1 MSAAHAQR
9 RHLRPRHGRPGRLEA
24 LRAPAL
30 RPRGAPRRPDRP
42 QARRGPQ
49 SRKARGVRVPA
60 SQADDGP
67 AGDRDRP
74 GDRHRLRADGR
85 HGIAREVTLA
95 ALSRGKIVVSANKAL
110 ICAHGAEIFAAARRH
125 GGHFLFEAS
134 VAGGIPLI
142 KAVREGLV
150 ANRFPR
156 IYGILNGTCNYIL
169 TKMEELDAPYASVL
183 AEAKR
188 LGYAEAEES
197 LDVEGWDTAHKASIL
212 AWLAHGVWV
221 RPEQMIVEGIERI
234 TPADFKNAAALGY
247 GIKLLAIITRDFAT
261 NEIGVR
267 VHPTLLPE
275 DSVLARVSGVFN
287 AISVT
292 GDVVG
297 TTVYIG
303 RGAGQDATASAVISD
318 IADAV
323 GAPPPRQGRPLHG
336 RGRAPGRKGR
346 APGAPERIRGRYYV
360 RLTVADRPAC
370 SPGRDHHG
378 QEPHE
383 HRQRDPEPLREGG
396 RGLARPHHPR
406 ERRALD
412 ARGALRALARS
423 AACARRRSS
432 CGSATSATDPRNHHV
447 QNRPEIRRHLGR
459 RRRAHQERRR
469 ADQGAR
475 EEGHEV
481 VVVLSARAG

>member
-1 MSAAHAQR
+1 MKATRTINIGICGLGTVGQGVWKHFSRMRRDLEVRLGARIVLARAAVR
-9 RHLRPRHGRPGRLEA
+9 
-24 LRAPAL
+24 
-30 RPRGAPRRPDRP
+30 DT
-42 QARRGPQ
+42 
-49 SRKARGVRVPA
+49 RKARAVKVPA
-60 SQADDGP
+60 GKLTADALSVATDPNIHIVCELMG
-67 AGDRDRP
+67 GTT
-74 GDRHRLRADGR
+74 L
-85 HGIAREVTLA
+85 ARQVTLA

-156 IYGILNGTCNYIL
+156 ISGILNGTCNYIL
-169 TKMEELDAPYASVL
+169 TQMEELDTPYASVL
-183 AEAKR
+183 EEAKR
-188 LGYAEAEES
+188 LGYAEADES
-197 LDVEGWDTAHKASIL
+197 LDVGGWDTAHKASIL

-261 NEIGVR
+261 NEIVVR

-275 DSVLARVSGVFN
+275 GSVLARVSGVFN

-318 IADAV
+318 IADSVALLLHGKGAHLMAEDRLPV
-323 GAPPPRQGRPLHG
+323 SKGALLAPPQ
-336 RGRAPGRKGR
+336 
-346 APGAPERIRGRYYV
+346 RIRGRYYL
-360 RLTVADRPAC
+360 RLTVADRPGVLARVATIMARNKM
-370 SPGRDHHG
+370 SIASVIQNPSERAGSASLVLTT
-378 QEPHE
+378 HE
-383 HRQRDPEPLREGG
+383 SDERSMRVAL
-396 RGLARPHHPR
+396 RGLTALGSVR
-406 ERRALD
+406 EAPLL
-412 ARGALRALARS
+412 LRI
-423 AACARRRSS
+423 
-432 CGSATSATDPRNHHV
+432 GD
-447 QNRPEIRRHLGR
+447 LG
-459 RRRAHQERRR
+459 
-469 ADQGAR
+469 D
-475 EEGHEV
+475 
-481 VVVLSARAG
+481 

>member
-1 MSAAHAQR
+1 MKAARTLSIGLCGLGTVGQGVWKHF
-9 RHLRPRHGRPGRLEA
+9 GRFRSDLEA
-24 LRAPAL
+24 RLGARIVIARAAV
-30 RPRGAPRRPDRP
+30 RDK
-42 QARRGPQ
+42 
-49 SRKARGVRVPA
+49 RKVRGVRVPA
-60 SQADDGP
+60 SKLTTDPLSIATDP
-67 AGDRDRP
+67 AIDIVCELMG
-74 GDRHRLRADGR
+74 GT
-85 HGIAREVTLA
+85 GIAREVTLA

-110 ICAHGAEIFAAARRH
+110 ICAHGAEILATARRH
-125 GGHFLFEAS
+125 GGHFLFEGS

-156 IYGILNGTCNYIL
+156 ICGILNGTCNYIL
-169 TKMEELDAPYASVL
+169 TMMEQLDTPYASVL
-183 AEAKR
+183 REAKL
-188 LGYAEAEES
+188 LGYAEAQES

-247 GIKLLAIITRDFAT
+247 GIKLLAIITRDFKT

-275 DSVLARVSGVFN
+275 DSVLARVNGVFN

-323 GAPPPRQGRPLHG
+323 ALILNGKGAHFMGEDRPPAAKGARL
-336 RGRAPGRKGR
+336 AP
-346 APGAPERIRGRYYV
+346 PERILGRYYV
-360 RLTVADRPAC
+360 RLTVSDRPGVLARVATIMAR
-370 SPGRDHHG
+370 SRMSIASVIQGPS
-378 QEPHE
+378 EKP
-383 HRQRDPEPLREGG
+383 
-396 RGLARPHHPR
+396 GLASLVLTTHESDERSV
-406 ERRALD
+406 RRAM
-412 ARGALRALARS
+412 RALGGL
-423 AACARRRSS
+423 
-432 CGSATSATDPRNHHV
+432 GSV
-447 QNRPEIRRHLGR
+447 
-459 RRRAHQERRR
+459 
-469 ADQGAR
+469 R
-475 EEGHEV
+475 EAPLLLRIGDFGE
-481 VVVLSARAG
+481 